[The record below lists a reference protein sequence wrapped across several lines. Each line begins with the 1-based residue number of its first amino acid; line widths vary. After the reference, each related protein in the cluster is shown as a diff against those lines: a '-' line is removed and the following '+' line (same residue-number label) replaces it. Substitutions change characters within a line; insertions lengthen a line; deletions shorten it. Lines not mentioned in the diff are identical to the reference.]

1 MNRVTNVEITRECVL
16 GLFCRSDCSQLAHFI
31 KRKFFIIDKKEMNKT
46 KLYGRKWL
54 GPAGEYSVSTI
65 IIVAAIISI
74 ASHLFAV
81 KPFAFPLS
89 ATILM
94 VSLLMMLMMTMTMT
108 TPMMMMIAIVIADF
122 THAHSTYVCMVCAYV
137 YVTFVL
143 ANRNSIPCSLQ
154 GWLYFRG
161 F

>member
-1 MNRVTNVEITRECVL
+1 MKHESSNKCRNHKGMCTWPV
-16 GLFCRSDCSQLAHFI
+16 FRSDCSQLARFI

-54 GPAGEYSVSTI
+54 GPAGGYSVSTM

-74 ASHLFAV
+74 TSHLFAV

-94 VSLLMMLMMTMTMT
+94 VFLLMAMTMM
-108 TPMMMMIAIVIADF
+108 MMMMIVIVIADF

-143 ANRNSIPCSLQ
+143 ADRNSIPCSLQ
-154 GWLYFRG
+154 GWLYCRAFE